1 MPRSNTLHYTSGRL
15 GARRLRCGRRDTS
28 SSSSLSLLVA
38 LSAASPPPD
47 TNMSSSVASLT
58 VSVTGAVSAVSGTGF
73 RYCTMRV
80 SFPRPVSSVSSS
92 TPAAARS
99 NALSAPVFWRCSCG
113 CCLAGRPGRRQHRV
127 GLGPSDV
134 APTAA
139 PRRSTLWRRR
149 LLLKARAG
157 QQEMQ
162 LLVLAVQAIS
172 AERTARGPGH
182 CVPQL
187 GDVRGHS
194 VEPEPPAVLALAPRP
209 VAARPALPL
218 GRHAAQRRGG
228 GIFKR
233 GQAGCAELR
242 WLRRRQPTGS
252 EPRGGPGS
260 QISL

>member
-38 LSAASPPPD
+38 LSAAS
-47 TNMSSSVASLT
+47 
-58 VSVTGAVSAVSGTGF
+58 
-73 RYCTMRV
+73 
-80 SFPRPVSSVSSS
+80 
-92 TPAAARS
+92 
-99 NALSAPVFWRCSCG
+99 
-113 CCLAGRPGRRQHRV
+113 RRQHRV

-139 PRRSTLWRRR
+139 PRRSALWRRR
-149 LLLKARAG
+149 LLLKARAR

-162 LLVLAVQAIS
+162 LLVPDVQAIS

-194 VEPEPPAVLALAPRP
+194 VEPEPPAVPALAPRP

-242 WLRRRQPTGS
+242 WLRRRQPAADRIGTS
-252 EPRGGPGS
+252 GGARISDQPLVAYHSSIATPASGAAMQPSS
-260 QISL
+260 QRASAVAAPSSRLRTA